1 MRLTA
6 SRGDFAL
13 TKRNCIRRSHW
24 AASQLLGNVS
34 VAICLIWPLLLHV
47 VDAAEPA
54 KPTVAEPAKAV
65 VTEPPKAAAVEPA
78 KPTVAEPA
86 KPTAVET
93 PKLTV
98 VEPAHASATKP
109 EKSSSASSDKPRG
122 PEPNRAPGMEPPAAP
137 SAERERAPGESPIR
151 THRMGPPG
159 MPSTAPLGAAGDERP
174 DMSGTESERPSRR
187 FGWSRSRPE
196 GAPTSGENGRPFSRE
211 GGPSFSREGG
221 PSFSREGGPS
231 FSREGGPSFS
241 REGGP
246 SFSREGGRPFSRA
259 GGPPAAA
266 GKLKFNFRFQPWI
279 DVLNWFA
286 QQADLSLVCDAAP
299 PGTFN
304 YTDDREYT
312 PAQAI
317 DLLNSVLLTKGYT
330 LIRRDRMLMVL
341 NLKDGIPPNLVSIV
355 PAEELEKR
363 GEFELVSVLFP
374 LQRLSPEEAEQEVQ
388 KLLGPQGS
396 VVVLSKS
403 RHIQVTETA
412 GRLRTIRRVI
422 EALESPLG
430 HGGQVKIFP
439 LKYITPD
446 EALPVLRQ
454 LLDVPTDKNAALD
467 GSLRFMGDTPGRRIL
482 ASGRPDKLARIG
494 EVLDTLD
501 VATPGGELA
510 NSKLDTT
517 PQLEIYPIVGVSPD
531 SAFQVIQTLLTGMPD
546 VRLSLDAKSGNLI
559 ALARPSQQ
567 ATIRATLEQ
576 FQRDA
581 RRVEVYQL
589 QFVDPQVAVAAIGKL
604 FSTGPDSGALAP
616 TVDAN
621 PASRQLFIRASE
633 SQLTQIKS
641 LLQKMGETGMADPGY
656 TDQRNVRVLPL
667 TGRMARSA
675 LERIQEIWPTMH
687 PNKIQVVTP
696 LAPISS
702 VRPADSSET
711 DSAPT
716 PTTHP
721 GPESLREGPPG
732 PTGMREGRPFG
743 PPRMPSHDR
752 MPHGPPDGRLPQPAT
767 GQSPA
772 ARPGVP
778 PVTSDPADPAKP
790 LPQAAPQSP
799 AKTPNGTPPPA
810 TPKSAH
816 APVPATD
823 RSSVFHFAAQVQP
836 KPAETQPA
844 QAKPAEVKPAPAKP
858 AEAKPVEPKPATQPA
873 KVIAPSA
880 SSPKA
885 LPQATVAAP
894 ATPPKPAEVKP
905 VPAKPAEAKAV
916 EPKPAMQP
924 AKVVAPSA
932 SPPKALPQA
941 TVAAPATPPKPAE
954 VKPVPAKPAEAKAVE
969 PKPAMQPAKVVAPS
983 ASPPK
988 ALPQATVAAPATPP
1002 KPAEV
1007 KPVPAKPAEPPV
1019 QVAKPVE
1026 PQPKSLSRPEVAAPR
1041 VRSQSEPAPII
1052 VSQGP
1057 GGLMIASQDVEALN
1071 AFERL
1076 LSTLASGQSTGGR
1089 EMTVFYLKH
1098 AKAVAVAETLEQ
1110 VLAGGFGGGGR
1121 SSGGFPGGPPGR
1133 PTAVPSG
1140 GSSSLLTS
1148 GGYTPSGPVQI
1159 TPDARLNALVVNAN
1173 PVDVDTIEEL
1183 LKILDQKGSPEDILT
1198 EPKPRLIPVFN
1209 TQAEEVAQVV
1219 RQVYQDRM
1227 VTGSSSGFPPGPGGF
1242 IMAMQQAQQMA
1253 QQQGGQRGSRR
1264 SRGSSQQREDTPKMS
1279 IGVDPRTNSLI
1290 VSAPEALFEEVR
1302 QLVEQLDQGAT
1313 ESNQVLRVVTLQRS
1327 SPTAIEQALSSL
1339 MGQSVQI
1346 GRTSSSSFGSS
1357 SFGMPMSGQLGQRRG
1372 FRSGGGFSGFQGYQP
1387 GFQSRYQMGF
1397 QQGYPSPFG
1406 QSRSQSGSSG
1416 FQYRQQRNGQ
1426 SGFSP
1431 GQRSYRPSSSG
1442 GPSRSGR

>member
-1 MRLTA
+1 
-6 SRGDFAL
+6 
-13 TKRNCIRRSHW
+13 
-24 AASQLLGNVS
+24 
-34 VAICLIWPLLLHV
+34 
-47 VDAAEPA
+47 
-54 KPTVAEPAKAV
+54 
-65 VTEPPKAAAVEPA
+65 
-78 KPTVAEPA
+78 
-86 KPTAVET
+86 
-93 PKLTV
+93 
-98 VEPAHASATKP
+98 
-109 EKSSSASSDKPRG
+109 
-122 PEPNRAPGMEPPAAP
+122 
-137 SAERERAPGESPIR
+137 
-151 THRMGPPG
+151 MGPPG

-196 GAPTSGENGRPFSRE
+196 GAPTSGENGRP
-211 GGPSFSREGG
+211 FSREGG

-905 VPAKPAEAKAV
+905 VPAKPAE
-916 EPKPAMQP
+916 
-924 AKVVAPSA
+924 
-932 SPPKALPQA
+932 
-941 TVAAPATPPKPAE
+941 
-954 VKPVPAKPAEAKAVE
+954 
-969 PKPAMQPAKVVAPS
+969 
-983 ASPPK
+983 
-988 ALPQATVAAPATPP
+988 
-1002 KPAEV
+1002 
-1007 KPVPAKPAEPPV
+1007 PPV